1 MRAGSYLFS
10 TLLLC
15 IELKKCIPRLPPLRK
30 AWKDKESDGK
40 EMGIGGRLLRGRLS
54 VFPPMRA
61 YFGRNVPGLRDV
73 VSAPTTA
80 RGHADHGAH
89 HGMVGGD
96 PFRLTW
102 YPAGSAPRRR
112 ARARR
117 SCQRTRSHGHA
128 DHHAHHGLVGIDPPG
143 EPASP
148 PVMRAKT
155 WRRNAGRCIIGQ
167 RAYQRGKL
175 HSFPAETSQG
185 KCKSAF
191 LQNTPSVVKTTR
203 VSNTTRDA
211 RTNRFL
217 YGREPV
223 PVACR

>member
-1 MRAGSYLFS
+1 MVDYL
-10 TLLLC
+10 
-15 IELKKCIPRLPPLRK
+15 P
-30 AWKDKESDGK
+30 
-40 EMGIGGRLLRGRLS
+40 
-54 VFPPMRA
+54 
-61 YFGRNVPGLRDV
+61 
-73 VSAPTTA
+73 
-80 RGHADHGAH
+80 H
-89 HGMVGGD
+89 GGD

-117 SCQRTRSHGHA
+117 SCQRTRSRDHA
-128 DHHAHHGLVGIDPPG
+128 DHHAHHGLVGIDPPAD
-143 EPASP
+143 PASP

-175 HSFPAETSQG
+175 HSFRAETSQG

-203 VSNTTRDA
+203 VSNTTMDA

-217 YGREPV
+217 FPPEQGCVGKTGLPHYLRSEIFSSKKSGNTY
-223 PVACR
+223 ATYATCSHTK